1 MRIFHKRKFTQRK
14 FYFINFRIEALELR
28 VLDGKGEQIGV
39 MSKQEALNK
48 AQELEADLV
57 LIAPK
62 AVPPVAKI
70 IDFKKFLYQEEKKE
84 KDARKGIKKGVV
96 KDINL
101 GLFIGQADLER
112 MEKRSKEFLSE
123 GHQVRINLLLR
134 GRENAKR
141 DMAFALVNK
150 FIVSLGEVN
159 ISKEPKLEGKIFDFI
174 DAVSQKN
181 TRKAVR
187 LLERERAAGSADGY
201 LGQMLLRQV
210 RLLLGARSLLDQNP
224 SIQKADVAKELGI
237 HPFVAQKSVT
247 QARNFKLEDL
257 IRAHDLLFDFDQKT
271 KQGVDPGLAVE
282 RVMVEMLKSW
292 DLPSLADG

>member
-14 FYFINFRIEALELR
+14 FYFINFRIEAPTLR
-28 VLDGKGEQIGV
+28 VLDEKGEQIGIF
-39 MSKQEALNK
+39 SKQEALNK
-48 AQELEADLV
+48 AQELEVDLV

-84 KDARKGIKKGVV
+84 KDARKGVKKGVV

-112 MEKRSKEFLSE
+112 MERRSKEFLSE

-159 ISKEPKLEGKIFDFI
+159 ISKEPKLEGKILR
-174 DAVSQKN
+174 AV
-181 TRKAVR
+181 
-187 LLERERAAGSADGY
+187 
-201 LGQMLLRQV
+201 
-210 RLLLGARSLLDQNP
+210 
-224 SIQKADVAKELGI
+224 VAK
-237 HPFVAQKSVT
+237 K
-247 QARNFKLEDL
+247 K
-257 IRAHDLLFDFDQKT
+257 
-271 KQGVDPGLAVE
+271 
-282 RVMVEMLKSW
+282 
-292 DLPSLADG
+292 

>member
-1 MRIFHKRKFTQRK
+1 MD
-14 FYFINFRIEALELR
+14 E
-28 VLDGKGEQIGV
+28 KGEQIAV
-39 MSKQEALNK
+39 MSRQDALNK

-70 IDFKKFLYQEEKKE
+70 IDFKKFLYQEEKRE
-84 KDARKGIKKGVV
+84 KDARKGVKKGVV

-112 MEKRSKEFLSE
+112 MERRSKEFLSE

-159 ISKEPKLEGKIFDFI
+159 ISKEPKLEGKIVR
-174 DAVSQKN
+174 AV
-181 TRKAVR
+181 
-187 LLERERAAGSADGY
+187 
-201 LGQMLLRQV
+201 
-210 RLLLGARSLLDQNP
+210 
-224 SIQKADVAKELGI
+224 VAK
-237 HPFVAQKSVT
+237 K
-247 QARNFKLEDL
+247 K
-257 IRAHDLLFDFDQKT
+257 
-271 KQGVDPGLAVE
+271 
-282 RVMVEMLKSW
+282 
-292 DLPSLADG
+292 

>member
-1 MRIFHKRKFTQRK
+1 MRIFHKRKFTPRK
-14 FYFINFRIEALELR
+14 FYFINFRIEAPKLR
-28 VLDGKGEQIGV
+28 VLDEKGEQIAV
-39 MSKQEALNK
+39 MSRQDALNK
-48 AQELEADLV
+48 AQELSSDLV

-84 KDARKGIKKGVV
+84 KDAKKGVKKGVV

-112 MEKRSKEFLSE
+112 MKRRSVEFLGD

-159 ISKEPKLEGKIFDFI
+159 ISKEPKLEGKIVR
-174 DAVSQKN
+174 AV
-181 TRKAVR
+181 
-187 LLERERAAGSADGY
+187 
-201 LGQMLLRQV
+201 
-210 RLLLGARSLLDQNP
+210 
-224 SIQKADVAKELGI
+224 VAK
-237 HPFVAQKSVT
+237 K
-247 QARNFKLEDL
+247 K
-257 IRAHDLLFDFDQKT
+257 
-271 KQGVDPGLAVE
+271 
-282 RVMVEMLKSW
+282 
-292 DLPSLADG
+292 